1 MTITILS
8 AGITVIEDSGRYE
21 YTHLGVPVSGA
32 FDRLSYALACNLI
45 NETNA
50 PVFEILRGPFQL
62 ISDVPILLSV
72 VGDARVSIDG
82 AVSSVN
88 SVFVL
93 ESNKSFSVTPRN
105 DAPVY
110 LAIKG
115 LLVPAVLGSASHDTL
130 SNLGRESLKNGESFE
145 TQELDRNDPVIG
157 SFIASLPKSVVS
169 ELRYVAGPHSLD
181 VAGSWKVDSIARS
194 GVRLSSPQ
202 PLQNSGS
209 SLASFPVMPGAIQV
223 PPSGLPVILGPDCGV
238 TGGYPVVGVI
248 IDADLHKL
256 ARLATGTSISLMP
269 VTKEQ
274 AAKASSALA
283 KAITNA
289 ITRPSDLGSW

>member
-8 AGITVIEDSGRYE
+8 VGITVIEDSGRYE

-130 SNLGRESLKNGESFE
+130 SNLGPEPLTNGKSFE
-145 TQELDRNDPVIG
+145 TQELDRNDPAIG
-157 SFIASLPKSVVS
+157 SFIATLPKSVNT
-169 ELRYVAGPHSLD
+169 ELRYVAGPHRIE
-181 VAGSWKVDSIARS
+181 VKGTWKVDSIARS

-202 PLQNSGS
+202 PLQNTASA
-209 SLASFPVMPGAIQV
+209 LASFPVMPGAIQV

-238 TGGYPVVGVI
+238 TGGYPVAGVV

-256 ARLATGTSISLMP
+256 ARLSNGLSISLIAF
-269 VTKEQ
+269 TREQ
-274 AAKASSALA
+274 AEQASSALTRV
-283 KAITNA
+283 INNA

>member
-32 FDRLSYALACNLI
+32 FDKLSYALACNLI
-45 NETNA
+45 NEANA
-50 PVFEILRGPFQL
+50 PVCEILRGPFQL
-62 ISDVPILLSV
+62 LTDVAILLSV
-72 VGDARVSIDG
+72 VGDAQVSIDG
-82 AVSSVN
+82 AASSVN

-93 ESNKSFSVTPRN
+93 ESNKSLSVTPRI
-105 DAPVY
+105 DTPVY

-115 LLVPAVLGSASHDTL
+115 LLAPALLGSASHDTL
-130 SNLGRESLKNGESFE
+130 SNLGPESLKNGESFE
-145 TQELDRNDPVIG
+145 TQELDRNDPLIG

-169 ELRYVAGPHSLD
+169 ELRYVAGPHSID
-181 VAGSWKVDSIARS
+181 VKGTWKVDSIARS
-194 GVRLSSPQ
+194 GVRLSSSE
-202 PLQNSGS
+202 PLQNGAS
-209 SLASFPVMPGAIQV
+209 SLASFPVMPGSIQV
-223 PPSGLPVILGPDCGV
+223 TPSGLPVILGPDCGV
-238 TGGYPVVGVI
+238 TGGYPVAGVI

-256 ARLATGTSISLMP
+256 ARLSTGTRISLMP

>member
-8 AGITVIEDSGRYE
+8 AGITVIEDNGRTE
-21 YTHLGVPVSGA
+21 YTSLGVPVSGA
-32 FDRLSYALACNLI
+32 FDKLSYALACNLI
-45 NETNA
+45 NEANA

-62 ISDVPILLSV
+62 ISNVAILLTV
-72 VGDARVSIDG
+72 VGDARVSIDS

-93 ESNKSFSVTPRN
+93 ESNKTLSVTPII

-115 LLVPAVLGSASHDTL
+115 LLAPAVLGSASHDTL
-130 SNLGRESLKNGESFE
+130 SNLGPESLKNGESFE
-145 TQELDRNDPVIG
+145 TQELDRNDPAIG
-157 SFIASLPKSVVS
+157 SFIATLPRTVDS
-169 ELRYVAGPHSLD
+169 ELRYVAGPHSID
-181 VAGSWKVDSIARS
+181 VKGTWKVDSIARS

-202 PLQNSGS
+202 PLQNTASA
-209 SLASFPVMPGAIQV
+209 LASFPVMPGAIQV

-238 TGGYPVVGVI
+238 TGGYPVAGVV

-256 ARLATGTSISLMP
+256 ARLSKGISISLMP

-274 AAKASSALA
+274 AAQASLALA
-283 KAITNA
+283 KAITSS

>member
-1 MTITILS
+1 MTITIVA
-8 AGITVIEDSGRYE
+8 AGITVIEDNGRYE
-21 YTHLGVPVSGA
+21 YTSLGVPVSGA
-32 FDRLSYALACNLI
+32 FDKLSYALACNLI

-62 ISDVPILLSV
+62 ISDVAILLSV

-93 ESNKSFSVTPRN
+93 ESNKTLSVTPII

-115 LLVPAVLGSASHDTL
+115 LLAPAVLGSASHDTL
-130 SNLGRESLKNGESFE
+130 SNLGPSPLIDADSFE
-145 TQELDRNDPVIG
+145 TKELNRSDPAIG
-157 SFIASLPKSVVS
+157 SFISTLPKSVTT
-169 ELRYVAGPHSLD
+169 ELRYVAGPHS
-181 VAGSWKVDSIARS
+181 VEVKGSWKVDRIARS
-194 GVRLSSPQ
+194 GVRLNSLE
-202 PLQNSGS
+202 PLQNVSG

-238 TGGYPVVGVI
+238 TGGYPVAGVV
-248 IDADLHKL
+248 IDADLHKV
-256 ARLATGTSISLMP
+256 ARLSTGTSISLIP
-269 VTKEQ
+269 VTREQ
-274 AAKASSALA
+274 AAQASSALA

-289 ITRPSDLGSW
+289 ITKPSDLGSW

>member
-8 AGITVIEDSGRYE
+8 VGITVIEDSGRYE

-130 SNLGRESLKNGESFE
+130 SNLGPEPLTNGKSFE
-145 TQELDRNDPVIG
+145 TRVLDRNDPAIG
-157 SFIASLPKSVVS
+157 SFIATLPRTVDS
-169 ELRYVAGPHSLD
+169 ELRYVAGPHSPE
-181 VAGSWKVDSIARS
+181 VAGSWKVESIARS

-202 PLQNSGS
+202 PLQNTASA
-209 SLASFPVMPGAIQV
+209 LASFPVMPGAIQV

-238 TGGYPVVGVI
+238 TGGYPVAGVV

-256 ARLATGTSISLMP
+256 ARLSNGISISLIP

-274 AAKASSALA
+274 AAQASSALA
-283 KAITNA
+283 KAISSS

>member
-1 MTITILS
+1 MTITIVA
-8 AGITVIEDSGRYE
+8 AGITVIQDNGRYE
-21 YTHLGVPVSGA
+21 YTSLGVPVSGA
-32 FDRLSYALACNLI
+32 FDKLSYALACNLI

-62 ISDVPILLSV
+62 ISDVAILLSV

-82 AVSSVN
+82 AFSSVN

-93 ESNKSFSVTPRN
+93 ESNKTLSVTPKTET
-105 DAPVY
+105 PVY

-115 LLVPAVLGSASHDTL
+115 LLAPAVLGSASHDTL
-130 SNLGRESLKNGESFE
+130 SNLGPSPLIDADSFD
-145 TQELDRNDPVIG
+145 TKELNRSDPAIG
-157 SFIASLPKSVVS
+157 SFISTLPKSVTT
-169 ELRYVAGPHSLD
+169 ELRYVAGPHSIE
-181 VAGSWKVDSIARS
+181 VKGSWKVDSIARS

-202 PLQNSGS
+202 PLQNSAS
-209 SLASFPVMPGAIQV
+209 ALASFPVMPGAIQV

-238 TGGYPVVGVI
+238 TGGYPVAGVV

-256 ARLATGTSISLMP
+256 TRLSNGISISLIP
-269 VTKEQ
+269 VTREQ
-274 AAKASSALA
+274 AAQAYSALA

>member
-1 MTITILS
+1 VTITILS
-8 AGITVIEDSGRYE
+8 AGITVIEDNGRTE
-21 YTHLGVPVSGA
+21 YTSLGVPVSGA
-32 FDRLSYALACNLI
+32 FDKLSYALACNLI
-45 NETNA
+45 NEANA

-62 ISDVPILLSV
+62 ISNVAILLTV
-72 VGDARVSIDG
+72 VGDARVSIDS

-93 ESNKSFSVTPRN
+93 ESNKTLSVTPII

-115 LLVPAVLGSASHDTL
+115 LLAPAVLGSASHDTL
-130 SNLGRESLKNGESFE
+130 SNLGPESLKNGESFE
-145 TQELDRNDPVIG
+145 TQELDRNDPAIG
-157 SFIASLPKSVVS
+157 SFISTLPKSVVS
-169 ELRYVAGPHSLD
+169 ELRYVAGPHNID
-181 VAGSWKVDSIARS
+181 VKGTWKVDSIARS

-202 PLQNSGS
+202 PLQNTASA
-209 SLASFPVMPGAIQV
+209 LASFPVMPGAIQV
-223 PPSGLPVILGPDCGV
+223 PPSGLPVILGSDCGV
-238 TGGYPVVGVI
+238 TGGYPVAGVV

-256 ARLATGTSISLMP
+256 ARLSNGISISLIP

-274 AAKASSALA
+274 AAQASSALA
-283 KAITNA
+283 KAISSS

>member
-8 AGITVIEDSGRYE
+8 AGITVIEDNGRYE

-62 ISDVPILLSV
+62 ISNVAILLTV

-93 ESNKSFSVTPRN
+93 ESNKTLSVTPII

-115 LLVPAVLGSASHDTL
+115 LLAPAVLGSASHDTL
-130 SNLGRESLKNGESFE
+130 SNLGPESLKNGESFE
-145 TQELDRNDPVIG
+145 TQELDRNDPAIG
-157 SFIASLPKSVVS
+157 SFIAALPKSVVS
-169 ELRYVAGPHSLD
+169 ELRYVAGPHSID
-181 VAGSWKVDSIARS
+181 VKGTWKVDSIARS

-202 PLQNSGS
+202 PLQNTASA
-209 SLASFPVMPGAIQV
+209 LASFPVMPGAIQV

-238 TGGYPVVGVI
+238 TGGYPVAGVV

-256 ARLATGTSISLMP
+256 ARLSTGTSLSLIP
-269 VTKEQ
+269 VTREQ
-274 AAKASSALA
+274 AAQASSALA

>member
-62 ISDVPILLSV
+62 ISDVAVLLSV

-93 ESNKSFSVTPRN
+93 ESNKTLSVTPII

-115 LLVPAVLGSASHDTL
+115 LLAPAVLGSASHDTL
-130 SNLGRESLKNGESFE
+130 SNLGPESLKNGESFE
-145 TQELDRNDPVIG
+145 TQELDRNDPAIG
-157 SFIASLPKSVVS
+157 SFIATLPKSVVS
-169 ELRYVAGPHSLD
+169 ELRYVAGPHSID
-181 VAGSWKVDSIARS
+181 VKGTWKVDSIARS

-202 PLQNSGS
+202 PLQNTASA
-209 SLASFPVMPGAIQV
+209 LASFPVMPGAIQV
-223 PPSGLPVILGPDCGV
+223 PPSGLPVILGSDCGV
-238 TGGYPVVGVI
+238 TGGYPVAGVV
-248 IDADLHKL
+248 IDADLYKL
-256 ARLATGTSISLMP
+256 ARLSTGTSISLMP
-269 VTKEQ
+269 VTQEQ

>member
-21 YTHLGVPVSGA
+21 YTHRGVPVSGA

-93 ESNKSFSVTPRN
+93 ESNKTLSVTPII

-130 SNLGRESLKNGESFE
+130 SNLGPESLKNGESFE
-145 TQELDRNDPVIG
+145 TQELDRNDPAIG
-157 SFIASLPKSVVS
+157 SFIATLPKSVVS
-169 ELRYVAGPHSLD
+169 ELRYVAGPHSID
-181 VAGSWKVDSIARS
+181 VKGTWKVDSIARS

-202 PLQNSGS
+202 PLQNTASA
-209 SLASFPVMPGAIQV
+209 LASFPVMPGAIQV

-238 TGGYPVVGVI
+238 TGGYPVAGVV

-256 ARLATGTSISLMP
+256 ARLSKGISISLMP

-274 AAKASSALA
+274 AAQASLALA
-283 KAITNA
+283 KAITSS

>member
-1 MTITILS
+1 MTITIIS
-8 AGITVIEDSGRYE
+8 AGITVIEDNGRYE

-45 NETNA
+45 NEANA

-62 ISDVPILLSV
+62 LTDVAILLSV
-72 VGDARVSIDG
+72 VGDAQVSIDG
-82 AVSSVN
+82 AASSVN

-93 ESNKSFSVTPRN
+93 ESNKTLSATPRI
-105 DAPVY
+105 DTPVY
-110 LAIKG
+110 VAIKG

-130 SNLGRESLKNGESFE
+130 SNLGPESLKNGESFE

-157 SFIASLPKSVVS
+157 SFIATLPKSVVS

>member
-8 AGITVIEDSGRYE
+8 AGITVIEDNGRTE
-21 YTHLGVPVSGA
+21 YTSLGVPVSGA
-32 FDRLSYALACNLI
+32 FDKLSYALACNLI
-45 NETNA
+45 NEANA

-62 ISDVPILLSV
+62 ISNVAILLTV
-72 VGDARVSIDG
+72 VGDARVSIDS

-93 ESNKSFSVTPRN
+93 ESNKTLSVTPII
-105 DAPVY
+105 DAAVY

-115 LLVPAVLGSASHDTL
+115 LLAPAVLGSASHDTL
-130 SNLGRESLKNGESFE
+130 SNLGPESLKNGESFE
-145 TQELDRNDPVIG
+145 TQELDRNDPAIG
-157 SFIASLPKSVVS
+157 SFISTLPKSVVS
-169 ELRYVAGPHSLD
+169 ELRYVAGPHSID
-181 VAGSWKVDSIARS
+181 VKGTWKVDSIARS
-194 GVRLSSPQ
+194 GVRLSSAEPI
-202 PLQNSGS
+202 QNGAG

-238 TGGYPVVGVI
+238 TGGYPVAGVV

-256 ARLATGTSISLMP
+256 ARLSNGISISLIP
-269 VTKEQ
+269 VTKDQ
-274 AAKASSALA
+274 AAQASSALA
-283 KAITNA
+283 KAITSS

>member
-8 AGITVIEDSGRYE
+8 AGITVIEDNGRYE
-21 YTHLGVPVSGA
+21 YTSLGVPVSGA
-32 FDRLSYALACNLI
+32 FDKLSYALACNLI
-45 NETNA
+45 NEANA

-62 ISDVPILLSV
+62 LTDVAILLSV
-72 VGDARVSIDG
+72 VGDAQVSIDG

-93 ESNKSFSVTPRN
+93 ESNKTLSVTPII

-115 LLVPAVLGSASHDTL
+115 LLAPAVLGSASHDTL
-130 SNLGRESLKNGESFE
+130 SNLGPLPLIDGQSFE
-145 TQELDRNDPVIG
+145 TLELDRNDFAIG
-157 SFIASLPKSVVS
+157 SFISTLPKSVVS
-169 ELRYVAGPHSLD
+169 ELRYVAGPHSID
-181 VAGSWKVDSIARS
+181 VKGTWKVDSIARS

-202 PLQNSGS
+202 PLQNTASA
-209 SLASFPVMPGAIQV
+209 LASFPVMPGAIQV

-238 TGGYPVVGVI
+238 TGGYPVAGVI

-256 ARLATGTSISLMP
+256 ARLSTGTRISLMP

>member
-8 AGITVIEDSGRYE
+8 AGITVIEDNGRTE
-21 YTHLGVPVSGA
+21 YTSLGVPVSGA
-32 FDRLSYALACNLI
+32 FDKLSYALACNLI
-45 NETNA
+45 NEANA

-62 ISDVPILLSV
+62 ISNVAILLTV
-72 VGDARVSIDG
+72 VGDARVSIDS

-93 ESNKSFSVTPRN
+93 ESNKTLSVTPII

-115 LLVPAVLGSASHDTL
+115 LLAPAVLGSASHDTL
-130 SNLGRESLKNGESFE
+130 SNLGPESLKNGESFE
-145 TQELDRNDPVIG
+145 TQELDRNDPAIG
-157 SFIASLPKSVVS
+157 SFISTLPKSVVS
-169 ELRYVAGPHSLD
+169 ELRYVAGPHNID
-181 VAGSWKVDSIARS
+181 VKGTWKVDSIARS

-202 PLQNSGS
+202 PLQNTASA
-209 SLASFPVMPGAIQV
+209 LASFPVMPGAIQV
-223 PPSGLPVILGPDCGV
+223 PPSGLPVILGSDCGV
-238 TGGYPVVGVI
+238 TGGYPVAGVV

-256 ARLATGTSISLMP
+256 ARLSNGISISLIP

-274 AAKASSALA
+274 AAQASSALA
-283 KAITNA
+283 KAISSS

>member
-8 AGITVIEDSGRYE
+8 AGITVIEDNGREE
-21 YTHLGVPVSGA
+21 YRHLGVPVSGA
-32 FDRLSYALACNLI
+32 FDKLSYALACNLI

-50 PVFEILRGPFQL
+50 PLFEILRGPFQL
-62 ISDVPILLSV
+62 ISDFAILLTV

-88 SVFVL
+88 SVFGL
-93 ESNKSFSVTPRN
+93 ESNKTLSVTPRN
-105 DAPVY
+105 EAPVY

-115 LLVPAVLGSASHDTL
+115 LLAPAVLGSASHDTL
-130 SNLGRESLKNGESFE
+130 SNLGPLPLVDGQSFE
-145 TQELDRNDPVIG
+145 TQELDRNDHAIG
-157 SFIASLPKSVVS
+157 SFISTLPKTVNS
-169 ELRYVAGPHSLD
+169 ELRYVAGPHSID
-181 VAGSWKVDSIARS
+181 VKDSWKVDSIARS
-194 GVRLSSPQ
+194 GVRLSSAEPI
-202 PLQNSGS
+202 QNGAG

-238 TGGYPVVGVI
+238 TGGYPVAGVV

-256 ARLATGTSISLMP
+256 ATLATGTSISLIP
-269 VTKEQ
+269 VTREQ
-274 AAKASSALA
+274 AAQVSAALA
-283 KAITNA
+283 KAIANA

>member
-130 SNLGRESLKNGESFE
+130 SNLGPESLKNGESFE

>member
-8 AGITVIEDSGRYE
+8 AGITVIEDNGRTE
-21 YTHLGVPVSGA
+21 YTSLGVPVSGA
-32 FDRLSYALACNLI
+32 FDKLSYAIACNLI

-93 ESNKSFSVTPRN
+93 ESNKSLTVTPRI

-115 LLVPAVLGSASHDTL
+115 LLAPAVLGSASHDTL
-130 SNLGRESLKNGESFE
+130 SNLGPESLKNGESFE
-145 TQELDRNDPVIG
+145 TQELDRNDPAIG
-157 SFIASLPKSVVS
+157 SFIATLPRTVDS
-169 ELRYVAGPHSLD
+169 ELRYVAGPHSPE

-202 PLQNSGS
+202 PLQNTASA
-209 SLASFPVMPGAIQV
+209 LASFPVMPGAIQV

-238 TGGYPVVGVI
+238 TGGYPVVGVV

-256 ARLATGTSISLMP
+256 ARLSTGTSISLMP
-269 VTKEQ
+269 VTQEQ